1 MRGTRRRI
9 SARPTDRQTIGLGV
23 ASTGKQRRYLRGL
36 AHSLRPTVHVGQRG
50 LTDQVVRQVGT
61 ALDDQELIKVKLGP
75 ECPTGRKAAGTEL
88 VARTGCELAGT
99 IGKVLILYRPHP
111 EKPRIILPD
120 GDPPLLAAD
129 TQAKEVTD
137 GKL

>member
-1 MRGTRRRI
+1 M
-9 SARPTDRQTIGLGV
+9 
-23 ASTGKQRRYLRGL
+23 ASTGKQRQYLRGL
-36 AHSLRPTVHVGQRG
+36 GHSLRPIVHVGQRG

-75 ECPTGRKAAGTEL
+75 ECPIGRKVAGSEL

-111 EKPRIILPD
+111 EKPRIVLPD
-120 GDPPLLAAD
+120 GNPPLSAED

-137 GKL
+137 GEL

>member
-1 MRGTRRRI
+1 M
-9 SARPTDRQTIGLGV
+9 

-36 AHSLRPTVHVGQRG
+36 AHSLRPIVHVGQRG

-61 ALDDQELIKVKLGP
+61 ALDDQELIKVKLGA
-75 ECPTGRKAAGTEL
+75 ECPTGRKEAGAEL

-111 EKPRIILPD
+111 EKPRIVLPD
-120 GDPPLLAAD
+120 GDRPPAVTD
-129 TQAKEVTD
+129 TQGKEVAD
-137 GKL
+137 GEL